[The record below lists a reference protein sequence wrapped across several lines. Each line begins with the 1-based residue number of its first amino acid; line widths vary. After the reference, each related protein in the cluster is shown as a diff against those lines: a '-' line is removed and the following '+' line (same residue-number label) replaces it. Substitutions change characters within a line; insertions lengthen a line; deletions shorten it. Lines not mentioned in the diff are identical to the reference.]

1 MSDLAALNPRL
12 LVEMRGITKRFGN
25 VMVLDHVDFDVR
37 AGEVHVLAGE
47 NGAGKSTLI
56 KILAGAHTDFE
67 GEIRIQGQSVRLASP
82 FHANQLGVA
91 VIYQELSLIGP
102 MSVADNIFLGRPETR
117 AGLVDDR
124 AHQAAT
130 REYLRRLG
138 IEIDPR
144 EPVEHYSIA
153 TQQCIEIAK
162 ALSRNA
168 RAIVMDEPTSAL
180 PRADVERLLQ
190 LIEQLK
196 SEGCGIV
203 YITHKMDEIER
214 IADRITVLRDGRH
227 IGTAP
232 AADLPIPELIKW
244 MVGRDLGEQFPVH
257 QSRPG
262 KARLEVRNFDVY
274 PNGPRRPA
282 AVRNAALAVR
292 SGEIVGIGGLQG
304 SGASELLLGIFG
316 AFAGNTAG
324 ELLVDGEPVQV
335 SSPRRAIDS
344 GIALLTN
351 DRKGTGLV
359 LGLSIVANVVLA
371 NLKRLSWMG
380 WRRQAAERDAAVR
393 LGHLLQLR
401 AASLDMPVGSLSGG
415 NQQKVAIGKWLETK
429 PRVLLLDEPT
439 RGIDVGAKREI
450 YSLINGLLES
460 GLAILLITTEM
471 PELLA
476 LSDRVI
482 VMHRGAITAEY
493 ARNEATPEAVL
504 AAAMGMTNASGAGD

>member
-1 MSDLAALNPRL
+1 MGDLATANPNL

-25 VMVLDHVDFDVR
+25 VTVLDNVDFDLR

-56 KILAGAHTDFE
+56 KILAGAHADFD
-67 GEIRIQGQSVRLASP
+67 GEIRIQGQSVRPKSP
-82 FHANQLGVA
+82 LHANELGVA

-102 MSVADNIFLGRPETR
+102 MSVADNIFLGRSNTR
-117 AGLVDDR
+117 AGFMDDR
-124 AHQAAT
+124 SHQAAT
-130 REYLRRLG
+130 RELLRRIS
-138 IEIDPR
+138 IEINPS
-144 EPVEHYSIA
+144 EPIERYSIA

-168 RAIVMDEPTSAL
+168 KAIVMDEPTSAL
-180 PRADVERLLQ
+180 PRVDVERLFV

-196 SEGCGIV
+196 GEGCGIV

-214 IADRITVLRDGRH
+214 IADRITVLRDGKR
-227 IGTAP
+227 IGAAP
-232 AADLPIPELIKW
+232 KAHLPIPALIKW
-244 MVGRDLGEQFPVH
+244 MVGRDLGEQFPAR

-262 KARLEVRNFDVY
+262 KARLEVRDFDVY
-274 PNGPRRPA
+274 PRGQRSAA
-282 AVRNAALAVR
+282 AVRGASLAVR
-292 SGEIVGIGGLQG
+292 AGEVVGIGGLQG

-316 AFAGNTAG
+316 AFGNNTTG
-324 ELLVDGEPVQV
+324 QVFVDGEATRVT
-335 SSPRRAIDS
+335 SPRSAIDS

-359 LGLSIVANVVLA
+359 LGLSIVANMVLA
-371 NLKRLSWMG
+371 SLKRLSRMG
-380 WRRQAAERDAAVR
+380 WRQPAAEREAANR
-393 LGHLLQLR
+393 LGQLLRLR

-415 NQQKVAIGKWLETK
+415 NQQKVAIGKWLQTK

-450 YSLINGLLES
+450 YALINDLLET

-482 VMHRGAITAEY
+482 VMHRGAVKAEY
-493 ARNEATPEAVL
+493 ARNEATPERVL
-504 AAAMGMTNASGAGD
+504 ATAMGRSSAIEVRT